1 MRPNGGTLP
10 RRIALDQMHDFFA
23 RRQSH
28 YLRKSQHYLR
38 KSQVIP
44 AITRNEAAE

>member
-10 RRIALDQMHDFFA
+10 RRIALGQVHDFFA
-23 RRQSH
+23 QRQSH
-28 YLRKSQHYLR
+28 YLRKSH
-38 KSQVIP
+38 VIP

>member
-10 RRIALDQMHDFFA
+10 RRIALGQMHDLFV

-28 YLRKSQHYLR
+28 YLRKSH
-38 KSQVIP
+38 VIP
-44 AITRNEAAE
+44 ATTRNEAAE